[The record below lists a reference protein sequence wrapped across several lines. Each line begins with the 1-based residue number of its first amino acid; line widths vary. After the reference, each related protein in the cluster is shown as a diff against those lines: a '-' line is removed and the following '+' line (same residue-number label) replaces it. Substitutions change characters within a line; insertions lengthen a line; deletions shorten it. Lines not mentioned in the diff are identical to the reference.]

1 MIVMRPRTRLVVLFA
16 TVPVIAFTLVGSL
29 LSRAV
34 AREDAYRH
42 LRIFEDVVSLIAN
55 NYVEQVDLDDVM
67 KGALRG
73 LSSGLDSDSAYLSAE
88 DVARIEA
95 SAPLPEGGLGL
106 EVSSQFYTQ
115 IVATRD
121 GSPAACAG
129 LLPGDYIRAIDDQT
143 TRLLS
148 AAASEQLLRGEPG
161 STVRLS
167 LLRGNTTEPYDI
179 ELVRE
184 RTQGE
189 DVTTRMLSS
198 DIGYLRIAY
207 FGTGVSQAI
216 AGAVSGLAGQ
226 GAEQLVVDV
235 RNAAGGSFDEGIA
248 TARLFVASGTVLQ
261 RAEHG
266 DRQVTIEATA
276 GEDAI
281 DTPLVVLTN
290 FGTSH
295 AAELFAA
302 GLAGSGRADTV
313 GQRSA
318 GRTSLQ
324 KLVKLPD
331 GSGLWLSWARYLHGS
346 GEPIHRSGVEPTL
359 AVEIPTVELGE
370 PLPAGDSV
378 LERALEHLRTGVVA
392 SRDRRVAQLVRAPA

>member
-1 MIVMRPRTRLVVLFA
+1 MAPRTRLVVLFA
-16 TVPVIAFTLVGSL
+16 TVPVIAFTLVGSF

-67 KGALRG
+67 SGALRG
-73 LSSGLDSDSAYLSAE
+73 LSSGLDSDSAYLSPE
-88 DVARIEA
+88 DVARVEA
-95 SAPLPEGGLGL
+95 GNPLPEGGLGL
-106 EVSSQFYTQ
+106 VITSQFYAQ
-115 IVATRD
+115 IVAARD
-121 GSPAACAG
+121 GSPAARAG
-129 LLPGDYIRAIDDQT
+129 LRPGDYIRAVDDRT

-184 RTQGE
+184 RTEGE
-189 DVTTRMLSS
+189 NMTTRMLST
-198 DIGYLRIAY
+198 DIGYLRVAH
-207 FGTGVSQAI
+207 FGAGVSQEIEA
-216 AGAVSGLAGQ
+216 AVSQLDGQ
-226 GAEQLVVDV
+226 GAAQLVVDV
-235 RNAAGGSFDEGIA
+235 RNAAGGSYEEGIA
-248 TARLFVASGTVLQ
+248 TARLFVASGTLLQ

-266 DRQVTIEATA
+266 DRRVTIDATA
-276 GEDAI
+276 GDDAI
-281 DTPLVVLTN
+281 DTPLVILTN
-290 FGTSH
+290 FGTAH

-302 GLAGSGRADTV
+302 GLASSGRADTV

-318 GRTSLQ
+318 GRASLQ
-324 KLVKLPD
+324 KLVNLTD

-346 GEPIHRSGVEPTL
+346 GHPIHRAGVEPTL
-359 AVEIPTVELGE
+359 TVEIPVVELGE
-370 PLPAGDSV
+370 PSPAGDLV

>member
-115 IVATRD
+115 IVAARD
-121 GSPAACAG
+121 GSPAARAG